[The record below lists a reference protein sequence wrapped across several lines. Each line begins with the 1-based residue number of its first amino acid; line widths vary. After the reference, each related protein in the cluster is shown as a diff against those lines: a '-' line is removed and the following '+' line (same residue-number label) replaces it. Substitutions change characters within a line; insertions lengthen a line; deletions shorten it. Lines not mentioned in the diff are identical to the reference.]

1 MIMKFILNILCY
13 ALGLMWLVLGLIG
26 IIDPNIFA
34 KNDIVSLNVV
44 IQSEAGTSEIRALA
58 GMFSF
63 MGLGII
69 LAVHQIESRRNWFS
83 VFSLLMLGLAIGR
96 SVGFLPY
103 FEGIEEKRVIYA
115 GIEYLMALIF
125 FIRAKL

>member
-1 MIMKFILNILCY
+1 MKSLINILCY
-13 ALGLMWLVLGLIG
+13 GLGIMWLILGLVGVY
-26 IIDPNIFA
+26 DPNIFA

-44 IQSEAGTSEIRALA
+44 IQSEAGASEIRALA

-63 MGLGII
+63 IGFGIL
-69 LAVHQIESRRNWFS
+69 LATHESDTRRGWFS

-103 FEGIEEKRVIYA
+103 FEGLEEKRVIYA
-115 GIEYLMALIF
+115 GIEYVMALIF
-125 FIRAKL
+125 FIKSKI

>member
-1 MIMKFILNILCY
+1 MKSLINIFCY
-13 ALGLMWLVLGLIG
+13 ALGLMWLILGLVG
-26 IIDPNIFA
+26 VYDPTLFA
-34 KNDIVSLNVV
+34 KNDIISLNVV
-44 IQSEAGTSEIRALA
+44 IQSEAGASEIRALA

-63 MGLGII
+63 MGLGIL
-69 LAVHQIESRRNWFS
+69 LASHQPDSRKQWFK

-125 FIRAKL
+125 FMRAKI

>member
-1 MIMKFILNILCY
+1 MKSLINILCY
-13 ALGLMWLVLGLIG
+13 ALGLMWFILGLVG
-26 IIDPNIFA
+26 VYDPTLFA

-44 IQSEAGTSEIRALA
+44 IQSEAGASEIRALA

-63 MGLGII
+63 MGIGII
-69 LAVHQIESRRNWFS
+69 LASHQPELRKKWFY
-83 VFSLLMLGLAIGR
+83 VFSLLMLGLAVGR

-115 GIEYLMALIF
+115 GIEYIMALVF
-125 FIRAKL
+125 FLRAKI

>member
-1 MIMKFILNILCY
+1 MKSLINIFCY
-13 ALGLMWLVLGLIG
+13 ALGLMWLILGLVG
-26 IIDPNIFA
+26 VYDPMIFA

-44 IQSEAGTSEIRALA
+44 IQSPDGKSEIRALA

-63 MGLGII
+63 MGLGIL
-69 LAVHQIESRRNWFS
+69 LASHQPDSRKQWFK

-103 FEGIEEKRVIYA
+103 FEGVEEKRVIYA
-115 GIEYLMALIF
+115 GIEYLMAFIF
-125 FIRAKL
+125 FIRAKI

>member
-1 MIMKFILNILCY
+1 MKSLINILCY
-13 ALGLMWLVLGLIG
+13 TLGFMWLILGLIG
-26 IIDPNIFA
+26 VYDPTLFA
-34 KNDIVSLNVV
+34 KNDFVSLNVV
-44 IQSEAGTSEIRALA
+44 IQSEAGASEIRALA

-63 MGLGII
+63 IGIGII
-69 LAVHQIESRRNWFS
+69 LASHRPELRKNWFN
-83 VFSLLMLGLAIGR
+83 VFSLLMLGLAVGR

-115 GIEYLMALIF
+115 GIEYIMALIF

>member
-1 MIMKFILNILCY
+1 MKFILNILCY

-26 IIDPNIFA
+26 VVDPNIFA

-103 FEGIEEKRVIYA
+103 FEGVEEKRVIFA
-115 GIEYLMALIF
+115 GIEYLMAIIF

>member
-1 MIMKFILNILCY
+1 MKFILNILCY

-26 IIDPNIFA
+26 VVDPNIFA

-44 IQSEAGTSEIRALA
+44 IQSEAGASEIRALA

>member
-1 MIMKFILNILCY
+1 MKFILNIFCY
-13 ALGLMWLVLGLIG
+13 GLGLMWLIIGLVG
-26 IIDPNIFA
+26 VYDPIIMA

-44 IQSEAGTSEIRALA
+44 IQSEAGSSEIRALA

-69 LAVHQIESRRNWFS
+69 LATHQTEERRSWFN

-96 SVGFLPY
+96 SIGFLPY
-103 FEGIEEKRVIYA
+103 FEGIEERRVIFA
-115 GIEYLMALIF
+115 GIEYIMALIF
-125 FIRAKL
+125 FIKAKL

>member
-1 MIMKFILNILCY
+1 
-13 ALGLMWLVLGLIG
+13 MWLVLGLIG
-26 IIDPNIFA
+26 VVDPNIFA

-44 IQSEAGTSEIRALA
+44 IQSEAGASEIRALA

-103 FEGIEEKRVIYA
+103 FEGVEEKRVIFA
-115 GIEYLMALIF
+115 GIEYLMAIIF

>member
-1 MIMKFILNILCY
+1 MKFILNILCY
-13 ALGLMWLVLGLIG
+13 ALGLMWRVLGLIG
-26 IIDPNIFA
+26 VVDPNIFA

-103 FEGIEEKRVIYA
+103 FEGVEEKRVIFA
-115 GIEYLMALIF
+115 GIEYLMAIIF

>member
-1 MIMKFILNILCY
+1 MKFILNILCY

-26 IIDPNIFA
+26 VVDPNIFA

-44 IQSEAGTSEIRALA
+44 IQSEAGASEIRALA

-103 FEGIEEKRVIYA
+103 FEGLEEKRIIYA
-115 GIEYLMALIF
+115 GIEYVMALIF
-125 FIRAKL
+125 FIKSKI

>member
-26 IIDPNIFA
+26 VIDPNIFA

>member
-1 MIMKFILNILCY
+1 MCIRDSCY

-26 IIDPNIFA
+26 VIDPNIFA

-44 IQSEAGTSEIRALA
+44 IQSEAGASEIRALA

-103 FEGIEEKRVIYA
+103 FEGVEEKRVIFA
-115 GIEYLMALIF
+115 GIEYLMAIIF

>member
-1 MIMKFILNILCY
+1 MKFIMNILCY

-26 IIDPNIFA
+26 VVDPNIFA

-44 IQSEAGTSEIRALA
+44 IQSEAGASEIRALA

-103 FEGIEEKRVIYA
+103 FEGVEEKRVIFA
-115 GIEYLMALIF
+115 GIEYLMAIIF

>member
-1 MIMKFILNILCY
+1 MKSLINILCY
-13 ALGLMWLVLGLIG
+13 ALGLMWFILGLVG
-26 IIDPNIFA
+26 VYDPTLFA

-44 IQSEAGTSEIRALA
+44 IQSEAGASEIRALA

-63 MGLGII
+63 MGIGII
-69 LAVHQIESRRNWFS
+69 LASHQSELRKKWFY
-83 VFSLLMLGLAIGR
+83 VFSLLMLGLAVGR

-115 GIEYLMALIF
+115 GIEYIMALIF
-125 FIRAKL
+125 FLRAKI

>member
-1 MIMKFILNILCY
+1 MKSLINILCY
-13 ALGLMWLVLGLIG
+13 ALGLMWFILGWVG
-26 IIDPNIFA
+26 VYDPTLFA

-44 IQSEAGTSEIRALA
+44 IQSEAGASEIRALA

-63 MGLGII
+63 MGIGII
-69 LAVHQIESRRNWFS
+69 LASHQPELRKKWFY
-83 VFSLLMLGLAIGR
+83 VFSLLMLGLAVGR

-115 GIEYLMALIF
+115 GIEYIMALIF
-125 FIRAKL
+125 FLRAKI

>member
-1 MIMKFILNILCY
+1 MKFILNILCY

-26 IIDPNIFA
+26 VVDPNIFA

-44 IQSEAGTSEIRALA
+44 IQSEAGASEIRALA

-103 FEGIEEKRVIYA
+103 FEGVEEKRVIFA
-115 GIEYLMALIF
+115 GIEYLMAIIF

>member
-1 MIMKFILNILCY
+1 MKFILNILCY

-26 IIDPNIFA
+26 VVDPNIFA

-44 IQSEAGTSEIRALA
+44 IQSEAGASEIRALA

-96 SVGFLPY
+96 SVGFYL
-103 FEGIEEKRVIYA
+103 ILRVLKKKESYMRELNI
-115 GIEYLMALIF
+115 
-125 FIRAKL
+125 

>member
-1 MIMKFILNILCY
+1 MKSLINILCY
-13 ALGLMWLVLGLIG
+13 GLGFMWLILGLVGVY
-26 IIDPNIFA
+26 DPNIFA

-44 IQSEAGTSEIRALA
+44 IQSKDGASEIRALA

-63 MGLGII
+63 MGLGIL
-69 LAVHQIESRRNWFS
+69 LATHQTDTRRSWFY
-83 VFSLLMLGLAIGR
+83 VFSLLMLGLAVGR

-103 FEGIEEKRVIYA
+103 FEGVEEKRVIYA

-125 FIRAKL
+125 FARAKL

>member
-1 MIMKFILNILCY
+1 MKSLINILCY
-13 ALGLMWLVLGLIG
+13 ALGLMWFILGVVG
-26 IIDPNIFA
+26 VYDPTLFA

-44 IQSEAGTSEIRALA
+44 IQSEAGASEIRALA

-63 MGLGII
+63 MGIGII
-69 LAVHQIESRRNWFS
+69 LASHQPELRKKWFY
-83 VFSLLMLGLAIGR
+83 VFSLLMLGLAVGR

-115 GIEYLMALIF
+115 GIEYIMALIF
-125 FIRAKL
+125 FLRAKI

>member
-1 MIMKFILNILCY
+1 MKFLINIFCY
-13 ALGLMWLVLGLIG
+13 ALGLMWLILGLVG
-26 IIDPNIFA
+26 VYDPTLFA

-44 IQSEAGTSEIRALA
+44 IQSEAGASEIRALA

-63 MGLGII
+63 MGLGIL
-69 LAVHQIESRRNWFS
+69 LASHQPDSRKQWFK

-125 FIRAKL
+125 FIRAKI

>member
-1 MIMKFILNILCY
+1 
-13 ALGLMWLVLGLIG
+13 
-26 IIDPNIFA
+26 
-34 KNDIVSLNVV
+34 
-44 IQSEAGTSEIRALA
+44 
-58 GMFSF
+58 MFSF
-63 MGLGII
+63 LGLGIL
-69 LAVHQIESRRNWFS
+69 LASHQPKSRKNWFN

-125 FIRAKL
+125 FIRAKV

>member
-1 MIMKFILNILCY
+1 MKSLLNILCY
-13 ALGLMWLVLGLIG
+13 ALGLMWLLIG
-26 IIDPNIFA
+26 LVGVYDPSVFA

-44 IQSEAGTSEIRALA
+44 IQSEAGASEIRALA

-63 MGLGII
+63 MRLGIL
-69 LAVHQIESRRNWFS
+69 LAAHQPELRKNWFS

-103 FEGIEEKRVIYA
+103 FEGVEEKRVIYA
-115 GIEYLMALIF
+115 GIEYLMALVF
-125 FIRAKL
+125 FARAKL